1 MSEAKLQTMAQVKAF
16 PDGTTEVTFRVPKEE
31 RYGFI
36 ERALKRFGY
45 ARHGRTDSCQA
56 RMCNFIRRS
65 A

>member
-1 MSEAKLQTMAQVKAF
+1 MQSRVINMSEAKLQTMAQVKAF
-16 PDGTTEVTFRVPKEE
+16 PE